1 MSIEVDSTMT
11 TRQTIALAQVIPQ
24 YRETQGQGKRKLMT
38 PDEILRLPNT
48 EMLCVIR
55 GCNILKLNKLD
66 YTKHPMA
73 EQMVKCSIMDYYPEQ
88 GREEDSQ
95 TGMETEEIALPQKN
109 DGQEEPQDLLQRTA
123 PVEMI
128 SEVGTGKTVSDKRMD
143 TKTVTKKQIS
153 QTDFE
158 QIIKEECER
167 ERRPLANKVPKKKK
181 LYSSAKPP
189 EDF

>member
-11 TRQTIALAQVIPQ
+11 TRQTIAAFQVIPQ
-24 YRETQGQGKRKLMT
+24 YRETQGQGRRKLLT

-73 EQMVKCSIMDYYPEQ
+73 KQMVKCSIMDYYPEP
-88 GREEDSQ
+88 GKEAAPQ
-95 TGMETEEIALPQKN
+95 TEMETEEIVFPRRN
-109 DGQEEPQDLLQRTA
+109 DGQEDPQELLQRTA
-123 PVEMI
+123 PAEMI
-128 SEVGTGKTVSDKRMD
+128 SELGTGKTVSDRRMD
-143 TKTVTKKQIS
+143 TETVTKRQIF

-167 ERRPLANKVPKKKK
+167 EQKPLANKVPKKKK